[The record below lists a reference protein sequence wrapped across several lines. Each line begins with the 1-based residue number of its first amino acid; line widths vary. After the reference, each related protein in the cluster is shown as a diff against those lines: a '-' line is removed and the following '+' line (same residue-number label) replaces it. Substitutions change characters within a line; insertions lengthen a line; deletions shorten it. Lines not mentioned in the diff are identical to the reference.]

1 MSRFQAERLLDALAE
16 LERSQVGRQ
25 RKPRVTD
32 EKRGKDW

>member
-1 MSRFQAERLLDALAE
+1 MSRSQAERLLDALAD

-25 RKPRVTD
+25 RKVRVAG